1 MQQLLVVFI
10 SLLCATAGIC
20 QMQIDTSHTIEHL
33 VNEVLLGEG
42 VVAGNIRY
50 TGARHAIGTFTDS
63 TRMLSINN
71 GILLTS
77 GSALV
82 STGPNKFTDM
92 QFVNKTPGYAKLEG
106 IANGRT
112 HDAAILAF
120 DFITSAENLS
130 FDFIFASE
138 EYTEYVGS
146 KFNDVFAFFI
156 NGPGLADVNLA
167 VLPKTQV
174 PVTIN
179 SINYKKNKKYYVD
192 NPTET
197 YHEAI
202 VYDVRKKAT
211 VKNKN
216 YGKAKAL
223 PQYNIQY
230 DGFTTLLQ
238 AACKVVPGELYRIEI
253 AIADVSDYSLDSGV
267 YLAGHSFKSTGDKI
281 IPITNPFQPM
291 PLPTDTLVA
300 EVPPMPEIPVATVVS
315 TLPATSVE
323 FLFDTYSLTDSA
335 TSVLE
340 QYYHILKKYPQ
351 AMLEI
356 TGHTDSMGTDVYND
370 MLSQN
375 RALSVARY
383 LKQLGIPEKNIHV
396 SYSGEKRPVASNETT
411 EGRARNRRVE
421 LIIQQ

>member
-1 MQQLLVVFI
+1 MH
-10 SLLCATAGIC
+10 
-20 QMQIDTSHTIEHL
+20 IDTSHTIEYL

-42 VVAGNIRY
+42 VAAGNIRY
-50 TGARHAIGTFTDS
+50 TGAKHAIAAFTDS
-63 TRMLSINN
+63 SRILSIND

-77 GSALV
+77 GSAVV
-82 STGPNKFTDM
+82 SKGPNKFTDM
-92 QFVNKTPGYAKLEG
+92 QFVNKTPGYVKLEG

-156 NGPGLADVNLA
+156 NGPGHTDVNLA

-179 SINYKKNKKYYVD
+179 SINYRRNKKYYVD

-216 YGKAKAL
+216 YGKTKAL

-238 AACKVVPGELYRIEI
+238 AACKVVPGEIYHIEI

-267 YLAGHSFKSTGDKI
+267 YLAGHSFKSTGDEI
-281 IPITNPFQPM
+281 IPLDNPFTSTP
-291 PLPTDTLVA
+291 PPVDTLVA
-300 EVPPMPEIPVATVVS
+300 QVPSIPEVPVITSVSPLPVA
-315 TLPATSVE
+315 SVE
-323 FLFDTYSLTDSA
+323 FIFDTYSLTDSA
-335 TSVLE
+335 TSIIE
-340 QYYHILKKYPQ
+340 QYYHIIKKYPQ
-351 AMLEI
+351 VMLEI
-356 TGHTDSMGTDVYND
+356 TGHTDDRGTDLYNEV
-370 MLSQN
+370 LSRN

-383 LKQLGIPEKNIHV
+383 LRGLGIPKKNILV
-396 SYSGEKRPVASNETT
+396 KYSGEKLPLATNETT

-421 LIIQQ
+421 LVVQE